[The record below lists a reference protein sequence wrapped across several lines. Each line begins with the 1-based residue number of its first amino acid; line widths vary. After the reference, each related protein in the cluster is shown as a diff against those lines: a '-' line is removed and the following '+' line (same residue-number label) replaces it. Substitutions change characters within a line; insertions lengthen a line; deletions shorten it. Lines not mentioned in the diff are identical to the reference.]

1 MNPTLFF
8 QGQTWDEYLASMR
21 KNQRLMAQEVARCEL
36 PPVDAERWAAAEQV
50 AHVLVF
56 TDDACQDSVSALPP
70 LLAIAGVAL
79 FDLRVLR
86 RSRQTDLLRHLT
98 GLEYPPVPTFFFYD
112 AGWSELGRFVEMP
125 DPFRRLKADPDEAYW
140 LRDKDAYT
148 ETWWETEFEELAG
161 LLSGPG

>member
-8 QGQTWDEYLASMR
+8 QGQTWDDYLASMR

-36 PPVDAERWAAAEQV
+36 PPADAVRWAAAEQV

-56 TDDACQDSVSALPP
+56 TDDACQDSISALPP
-70 LLAIAGVAL
+70 LLAIAGVAP
-79 FDLRVLR
+79 FDLRVLH

-98 GLEYPPVPTFFFYD
+98 GLEYPPVPTFFFYY
-112 AGWSELGRFVEMP
+112 
-125 DPFRRLKADPDEAYW
+125 PFGLNSVALWRCRPICRLKADPDEAYW
-140 LRDKDAYT
+140 LRDQDVYT

-161 LLSGPG
+161 LLSQSG